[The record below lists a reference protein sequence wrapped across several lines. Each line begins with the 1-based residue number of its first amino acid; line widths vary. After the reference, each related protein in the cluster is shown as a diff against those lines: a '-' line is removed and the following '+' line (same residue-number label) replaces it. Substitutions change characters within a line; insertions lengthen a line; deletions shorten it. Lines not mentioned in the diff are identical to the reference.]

1 MDFGREVIRLMQGVH
16 GGDIYRNEVN
26 MDFSVNINPLGMPD
40 KVKAALQR
48 AVGRC
53 GEYPDQEAGR
63 LKEAVSRALSVPGEY
78 FLFGNGASELFMGL
92 VHGIRP
98 EKIMIPVPSFYGYE
112 YAAKAAEADIVYFPL
127 KEEDG
132 FLPKE
137 DFLERLTEDIDLLFL
152 ANPNNPTG
160 KPVSGEYLEKL
171 LKKCREKNIYVALD
185 ECFIE
190 FCAGIPSML
199 SKVREY
205 DNLLLIRAFTK
216 VFAIPGVR
224 LGYLVCSN
232 QKLLEKIREQLSEWN
247 LSVFAQEAGIAC
259 ADSLSF
265 VKESAEY
272 VKTERQ
278 VLTERLR
285 KLGLRVYPGEANF
298 ILFYSEKPLYERLL
312 QRGIL
317 IRDCGNFRGLSKG
330 YYRIAVK
337 SREDNEKLWKAI
349 GECIGFE

>member
-1 MDFGREVIRLMQGVH
+1 
-16 GGDIYRNEVN
+16 
-26 MDFSVNINPLGMPD
+26 
-40 KVKAALQR
+40 
-48 AVGRC
+48 
-53 GEYPDQEAGR
+53 
-63 LKEAVSRALSVPGEY
+63 
-78 FLFGNGASELFMGL
+78 MGL

-224 LGYLVCSN
+224 LGYLICSN
-232 QKLLEKIREQLSEWN
+232 RKLLEKIREQLSEWN